1 MAVKAY
7 LQQDKR
13 NGSATYGRYYA
24 YADNERPISIDDLA
38 RHMSEHNTPYSKGC
52 IKGILTDMVSCI
64 RELNL
69 NGVPVKLDNLA
80 IFSAHIENKG
90 GFRTLADVSMA
101 MGQTDEQGKPVGI
114 SSLRLCAQATGDF
127 TRAELTKYGTVILN
141 REWRQR
147 VQDAKAGA
155 VPTDSQST
163 GTTTGDNSGS
173 TGGNSG
179 GNGDNGGGL
188 DMG

>member
-90 GFRTLADVSMA
+90 GFRALADVSMA

-127 TRAELTKYGTVILN
+127 TKAELSKYGTIILN

-147 VQDAKAGA
+147 VQDAKAGT
-155 VPTDSQST
+155 V
-163 GTTTGDNSGS
+163 TTGGDEPGGDAPGTVTPG
-173 TGGNSG
+173 TG
-179 GNGDNGGGL
+179 GDNGGDNGSGL

>member
-13 NGSATYGRYYA
+13 STSATYGRYYA
-24 YADNERPISIDDLA
+24 YADNERPIGINELA
-38 RHMSEHNTPYSKGC
+38 RHMSEHNTPYSKGV
-52 IKGILTDMVSCI
+52 IKGVLTDMVSCI

-69 NGVPVKLDNLA
+69 NGIPVKLDDLA

-127 TRAELTKYGTVILN
+127 TKAELSKYGTIILN

-147 VQDAKAGA
+147 VQDAKAGT
-155 VPTDSQST
+155 V
-163 GTTTGDNSGS
+163 TTGGDEPSGDAPGTVTPG
-173 TGGNSG
+173 TG
-179 GNGDNGGGL
+179 GDNGGDNGSGL

>member
-24 YADNERPISIDDLA
+24 YADNERPISIDELA
-38 RHMSEHNTPYSKGC
+38 RHMSEHNTPYSKGV
-52 IKGILTDMVSCI
+52 IKGVLTDMVSCI

-90 GFRTLADVSMA
+90 GFRALADVSMA

-127 TRAELTKYGTVILN
+127 TKAELSKYGTIILN

-147 VQDAKAGA
+147 VQDAKAGT
-155 VPTDSQST
+155 V
-163 GTTTGDNSGS
+163 TTGGDEPGGDAPGTVTPG
-173 TGGNSG
+173 TG
-179 GNGDNGGGL
+179 GDNGGDNGSGL